1 MYSVLVVFSL
11 LVDFE
16 KFFLVFDNLQILIQ
30 EV

>member
-11 LVDFE
+11 LVDFD